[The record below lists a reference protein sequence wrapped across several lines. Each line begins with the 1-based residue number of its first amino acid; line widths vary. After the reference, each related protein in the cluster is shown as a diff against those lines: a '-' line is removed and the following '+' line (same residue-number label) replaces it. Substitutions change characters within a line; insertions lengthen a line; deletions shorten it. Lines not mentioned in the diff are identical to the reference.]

1 MRKLKSLVCGSKFG
15 QFYIDA
21 ISKMKECVEF
31 IGIFSNGSERSRLC
45 AEKYNVNLYT
55 SLSPSLLE
63 ETLYLLLSER
73 V

>member
-31 IGIFSNGSERSRLC
+31 IGIFSNDQGYVLKNIMLIYIHR
-45 AEKYNVNLYT
+45 
-55 SLSPSLLE
+55 
-63 ETLYLLLSER
+63 
-73 V
+73 

>member
-31 IGIFSNGSERSRLC
+31 IGIFSNGRARSRLC

-55 SLSPSLLE
+55 
-63 ETLYLLLSER
+63 
-73 V
+73 

>member
-45 AEKYNVNLYT
+45 AEKYNVNPELFT
-55 SLSPSLLE
+55 E
-63 ETLYLLLSER
+63 QYLNW
-73 V
+73 

>member
-31 IGIFSNGSERSRLC
+31 IGIFSNG
-45 AEKYNVNLYT
+45 KDTN
-55 SLSPSLLE
+55 
-63 ETLYLLLSER
+63 LLLKKTSGKLYN
-73 V
+73 

>member
-31 IGIFSNGSERSRLC
+31 IGIRELM
-45 AEKYNVNLYT
+45 LLM
-55 SLSPSLLE
+55 SL
-63 ETLYLLLSER
+63 
-73 V
+73 